1 MNKKVYPFYH
11 TEDIYTLKD
20 FLDLCDKKYAKKVAF
35 SFERKKEMVKK
46 TYHEF
51 YEEVIKLSNNL
62 IDNNYHEKKI
72 AIMGENSYEWILS
85 YFAIANTK
93 NVVVPIDKELDF
105 ESIKRILEKTGTEL
119 LFYSNDYSDYA
130 DEIKKSDLPI
140 KLVNMND
147 ILFSIINHTVTKKE
161 IQKYKAINIKP
172 DDEIAIIFT
181 SGTTGDPKGVM
192 LMHKNVTR
200 NTTSGMKFVEMK
212 NKAVL
217 ALPLHH
223 TYAFSCGV
231 LCVMF
236 AGCENFIN
244 RSLKNFSKDLEEQK
258 PTFILTVPLVVET
271 FYKRIKKTLE
281 EKKKLSLVK
290 FMIGISN
297 FLRVFGIDVR
307 RKLFKSILEA
317 LGGNLS
323 MIICGGAALD
333 KKYQIA
339 FDNIGINVLEGYGI
353 TECAPLIAVNCTKYY
368 RFGSAGLPLTCAEV
382 KIDKN
387 HGEDVGEILAKGDMV
402 MKGYYQNE
410 EATKAVMEDGFFR
423 TGDIG
428 YIDKDGFIFITGRK
442 KNVIILS
449 NGKNVYPEELEFKLL
464 NDDGVQEVVVREDN
478 ECIEA
483 EIFPDADYIEKMNIK
498 DVKEYMQKVID
509 NFNKSEPLYKNISKI
524 KIRDTEF
531 PKTTTKKIKRG

>member
-20 FLDLCDKKYAKKVAF
+20 FLDLCDKKYEKNVAF
-35 SFERKKEMVKK
+35 SFQKKKEIVKK
-46 TYHEF
+46 TYQDF
-51 YEEVIKLSNNL
+51 YEEVVKLSNYL
-62 IDNNYHEKKI
+62 IDNNYFEKKI
-72 AIMGENSYEWILS
+72 AILGENSYEWILS
-85 YFAIANTK
+85 YFAIANSK
-93 NVVVPIDKELDF
+93 NIVVPIDKELDVQ
-105 ESIKRILEKTGTEL
+105 SIMKILSKTNTDMI
-119 LFYSNDYSDYA
+119 FYSNDYSDYA
-130 DEIKKSDLPI
+130 EEIKKSSLDI
-140 KLVNMND
+140 KLVNMNE
-147 ILFSIINHTVTKKE
+147 ILSNIVNHDVNEKE
-161 IQKYKAINIKP
+161 IEKYKEITVKP

-181 SGTTGDPKGVM
+181 SGTTGDPKGVV
-192 LMHKNVTR
+192 LMHKNITR

-244 RSLKNFSKDLEEQK
+244 KSLKNFSKDLEEQQ

-281 EKKKLSLVK
+281 EKNKLSLVK
-290 FMIGISN
+290 FMIGVSN
-297 FLRVFGIDVR
+297 FLRIFKIDLR
-307 RKLFKSILEA
+307 RKLFKSILDA

-323 MIICGGAALD
+323 MIICGGAALGP
-333 KKYQIA
+333 KYQKA
-339 FDNIGINVLEGYGI
+339 FDGIGVNVLVGYGI

-387 HGEDVGEILAKGDMV
+387 PGEEIGEILAKGDMV

-410 EATKAVMEDGFFR
+410 EATNEVMEDGFFR

-449 NGKNVYPEELEFKLL
+449 NGKNVYPEEVEFKLL
-464 NDDGVQEVVVREDN
+464 NNEAIQEVVVREKDGN
-478 ECIEA
+478 IEA
-483 EIFPDADYIEKMNIK
+483 EIFPDFEYIQKLNIENIE
-498 DVKEYMQKVID
+498 EYMQGIID
-509 NFNKSEPLYKNISKI
+509 SYNKTEPLYKNIAKI